1 MLALWGSGARFPE
14 SRMVEMP
21 ADKHVVSAKRSG
33 AEMEHERTEE
43 NGRLHTVHRGGKT
56 GESASSGCCV

>member
-1 MLALWGSGARFPE
+1 MQGERVERTWLPE

-33 AEMEHERTEE
+33 AEMELERTE
-43 NGRLHTVHRGGKT
+43 KD
-56 GESASSGCCV
+56 

>member
-1 MLALWGSGARFPE
+1 
-14 SRMVEMP
+14 MP